1 VVSHDAFN
9 ESVGWRSVIVVPLS
23 TSGAQKRRGPT
34 AVILS
39 KGVAGIDRES
49 VALCHQVTT
58 LDRAK
63 LKKRIA
69 VLPAA
74 ELAAV
79 GRGLMIAQDLG

>member
-1 VVSHDAFN
+1 MLGELGASERA
-9 ESVGWRSVIVVPLS
+9 RSAGL
-23 TSGAQKRRGPT
+23 GR
-34 AVILS
+34 LL
-39 KGVAGIDRES
+39 VAGLDRES

-63 LKKRIA
+63 LTKRIA

-74 ELAAV
+74 ELAAL